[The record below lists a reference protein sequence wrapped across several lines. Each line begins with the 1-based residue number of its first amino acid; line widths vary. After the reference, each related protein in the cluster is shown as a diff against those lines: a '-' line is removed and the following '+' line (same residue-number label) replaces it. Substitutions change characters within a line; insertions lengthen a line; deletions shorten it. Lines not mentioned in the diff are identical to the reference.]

1 MVRRLLI
8 VRIALWLG
16 VLPVGLAASEEL
28 AQRLG
33 RIFDSPAFQQKRFGP
48 ARWIR
53 GGAAFTTLE
62 AAPATDGAK
71 EIVEYETATGKRSI
85 LVSHQQLTPAK
96 AAKPLTVDDYQWS
109 SDAKRLLIYTES
121 QKVWRTNSRGD
132 YWVLDRT
139 SGALKKLGG
148 EAPASSL
155 SFAKF
160 SPDGARVAYVR
171 ANNLYVEEV
180 ASGAVRALTTDGSA
194 TLVNGASDWVYEEEL
209 NVRDGFRWA
218 PDGKSVAFWQF
229 DLTGVEQ
236 FALID
241 NTSAL
246 YPKVTYIPYPK
257 TGTKNSAVRVGVIG
271 VEGGAARWMQI
282 PGDPREHYIFRIEW
296 LADGAGLAVG
306 QLNRRQN
313 RATVFVADPGS
324 GVAKPMFQDEDAAW
338 VDVQHRGDQGSGFDW
353 LRGGK
358 SLLWLSERDGW
369 NHAYAVPREG
379 GAPVLLTPGE
389 TDIVSLEAVAP
400 GSDWIYY
407 TASPENATQRYLYRS
422 AVERPGPAMRLTPLD
437 QPGTHAYDVSPDGR
451 WAFHTYSRFD
461 RPPVVDLVSLPDHQ
475 RVRVLEY
482 NAVLRANVAAALDP
496 PVEFLQLE
504 LANGTTVDGWLLKPR
519 GFDPAK
525 RYPLVVHVYGE
536 PAGVTVTDSW
546 MGARGLFHRAL
557 AAEGYL
563 VASFDNRGTPA
574 PKGRAWRKV
583 IYGAVGVLSAQEQ
596 TEAVT
601 ALGRARSY
609 VDLSRVGVWGWSGG
623 GSNTLNLMFRSPELF
638 RVGVSVAPVP
648 DQRLYD
654 TIYQER
660 YMGLPE
666 QNAEGYRSGSPTHF
680 AEGLRGKLLLVHG
693 SGDDN
698 VHIQGTQKLVN
709 RLVELGKAFD
719 YMDYPNRT
727 HSIAEGKGTTLHLYR
742 LIARY
747 FEEHLP
753 AGGR

>member
-1 MVRRLLI
+1 MLRRHLFVRAVVL
-8 VRIALWLG
+8 LG
-16 VLPVGLAASEEL
+16 VSSFGLAGSEEL
-28 AQRLG
+28 NQRLQ

-62 AAPATDGAK
+62 AAPSAAGAK
-71 EIVEYETATGKRSI
+71 EIIEYETATGKRSV
-85 LVSHQQLTPAK
+85 LVSHQQLTPPK
-96 AAKPLTVDDYQWS
+96 ATKPLTVDDYDWS
-109 SDAKRLLIYTES
+109 HDAKRLLIYTES
-121 QKVWRTNSRGD
+121 RKVWRTNSRGD

-148 EAPASSL
+148 DAPESSL

-160 SPDGARVAYVR
+160 SPDGTRAAYVR
-171 ANNLYVEEV
+171 ANNLYVEELK
-180 ASGAVRALTTDGSA
+180 SGAIRPLTTDGSA

-209 NVRDGFRWA
+209 NVRDGFRWS
-218 PDGKSVAFWQF
+218 PDGKSLAFWQF
-229 DLTGVEQ
+229 DVTGVEQ

-241 NTSAL
+241 NTTAL
-246 YPKVTYIPYPK
+246 YPKITNIPYPK

-271 VEGGAARWMQI
+271 AEGGAARWMQI
-282 PGDPREHYIFRIEW
+282 PGDPRENYIFRIEW
-296 LADGAGLAVG
+296 LADGAELAIG
-306 QLNRRQN
+306 QLNRLQN

-324 GVAKPMFQDEDAAW
+324 GVAKAIFQDQDAAW
-338 VDVQHRGDQGSGFDW
+338 VDVQHRGDQAGGFDW

-369 NHAYAVPREG
+369 SHAYAAPRDG
-379 GAPVLLTPGE
+379 GQPVLLTPGAA
-389 TDIVSLEAVAP
+389 DVVALQAVSPA
-400 GSDWIYY
+400 SDWIYY
-407 TASPENATQRYLYRS
+407 TASPENATQRYLFRS
-422 AVERPGPAMRLTPLD
+422 AVERPGPAVRLTPLD
-437 QPGTHAYDVSPDGR
+437 QPGTHVYDISPDCR

-461 RPPVVDLVSLPDHQ
+461 RPPVVDLVSLPDHK
-475 RVRVLEY
+475 RVRMLED
-482 NAVLRANVAAALDP
+482 NAVLRANAASTLDP
-496 PVEFLQLE
+496 PVEFLQVQLD
-504 LANGTTVDGWLLKPR
+504 NGTVVDGWLLKPR
-519 GFDPAK
+519 AFDPAK
-525 RYPLVVHVYGE
+525 KYPLVVHVYGE

-546 MGARGLFHRAL
+546 MGVRGLFHRAL
-557 AAEGYL
+557 AADGYV

-574 PKGRAWRKV
+574 PKGRAWRKS
-583 IYGAVGVLSAQEQ
+583 IYGAVGVISAQEQ

-601 ALGRARSY
+601 ALARVRSY

-623 GSNTLNLMFRSPELF
+623 GSNTLNLLFRSPELF

-666 QNAEGYRSGSPTHF
+666 ENAEGYRSGSPIHF

-742 LIARY
+742 LITRY